1 MRILPQA
8 RAALTFTEELLQEQR
23 RAVTRLQQELLT
35 LAADMRELER
45 RGEDKQREA
54 GEQQR
59 LMQVFF
65 TSILGLFYLH
75 NRPLLTLMHVT
86 GGKSSPGGA

>member
-1 MRILPQA
+1 
-8 RAALTFTEELLQEQR
+8 
-23 RAVTRLQQELLT
+23 
-35 LAADMRELER
+35 MRELER

>member
-45 RGEDKQREA
+45 RGEEKQREA

-59 LMQVFF
+59 LMQVSF
-65 TSILGLFYLH
+65 T
-75 NRPLLTLMHVT
+75 
-86 GGKSSPGGA
+86 

>member
-1 MRILPQA
+1 LRILPQA

-59 LMQVFF
+59 LMQVSF
-65 TSILGLFYLH
+65 T
-75 NRPLLTLMHVT
+75 
-86 GGKSSPGGA
+86 